1 MSTAAIDAGAAPA
14 KAGNKKKLMMIV
26 IGAVVLLAVA
36 GGAAMMMMSK
46 KAHADADGDEAEAPA
61 AHAAAPE
68 TKGGHRVPPTF
79 VPLEPFTVNLA
90 DKDMERYAQVGVTL
104 EVDDAKFAE
113 EMKAYMPSI
122 RNNILLILAHKT
134 SAELLD
140 RAGKDALAAEIMR
153 ESVRP
158 LGIEIDDDAAVE
170 EDPAPKKKKKKK
182 VEVHNPVTRVNFS
195 NFIIQ

>member
-1 MSTAAIDAGAAPA
+1 MSTAAVDAGAAPA
-14 KAGNKKKLMMIV
+14 AKGNKKKLMMIV
-26 IGAVVLLAVA
+26 IGVVVLLAVA
-36 GGAAMMMMSK
+36 GGVAMMMMSK
-46 KAHADADGDEAEAPA
+46 KAHAEDGEEGEAPA
-61 AHAAAPE
+61 AHAKAPE
-68 TKGGHRVPPTF
+68 AKGGHRVPPTF
-79 VPLEPFTVNLA
+79 VALEPFTVNLA

-134 SAELLD
+134 STELLE